1 MLRVFAAGRDKSE
14 TVLGLLATRKRK
26 GWRCQSSNSLPTSLS
41 AKKKKKKEG
50 RKDIGRVNAPRASE
64 TFRGR
69 TVSN

>member
-14 TVLGLLATRKRK
+14 TVLATRKRK